1 MKIYTNKKYTTVAFY
16 AAIVIAVNVLLV
28 VAVFRFDTIMKLLST
43 VLVALMPV
51 IWGVVIAFLMNPIM
65 VKFEGLFR
73 NKVVKNPSKKKL
85 TRACSVTVSSIVFL
99 GIVAGLIYIV
109 VPELIN
115 SVIDIF
121 NNASSIISKVQ
132 GWINRLFRN
141 YPEVEALATEKLKE
155 FSTDFGT
162 LIEKIQPM
170 LENILSGAWGVIN
183 VLKNFVLGFIASL
196 YMLCS
201 KEKLLAQA
209 KKILIASTKKSTCEK
224 IMKFCCEANKVFS
237 GFLSGKIID
246 SAIIGILCF
255 IGLTIMNMPYN
266 IMISVLIGITNI
278 IPFFGPIIGAIP
290 ATALMLLIDPKK
302 AVILLIFII
311 VLQQFDGN
319 ILGPKILGDSTG
331 LPGFWVLVSLLF
343 FGNLFGFVGMI
354 IAVPLFA
361 LIYSFIRTSIE
372 SKLKNKK
379 LPVATDYYIENVEHL
394 YKKPEK
400 RVPLTPE
407 QLTAIHI
414 PSADEVNEINREK
427 EESDDQVE
435 NEVSEQRK
443 E

>member
-407 QLTAIHI
+407 QLSAIHI
-414 PSADEVNEINREK
+414 PSVDEVNEINREK

-435 NEVSEQRK
+435 NEVSEQR
-443 E
+443 